1 MMKQLLVDA
10 GNTRVKTALMD
21 ADGHLEPLFNVSY
34 SELKNTSF
42 PTDIENVWMGAVSNQ
57 ERMTLLSEW
66 LSQTSVKIREVHSE
80 KTAFGV
86 TNAYEQP
93 ETLGIDRWLAMIG
106 AYSEQQRATL
116 IIDAGTAITADWL
129 NPDGSHLGG
138 WIVPGVDLMQQAVID
153 RAPKVFRHHDGSW
166 GKVNQLGL
174 STPDGL
180 SNGCTNAMVGFIRQA
195 LAVTETELDWFD
207 YRIIFSGG
215 STPLIPIELRRRGEL
230 RTELVLYGLARYAE
244 QK

>member
-10 GNTRVKTALMD
+10 GTTRVKTALMD
-21 ADGHLEPLFNVSY
+21 GDGHLEPLFNVAY
-34 SELKNTSF
+34 TELQQTSF
-42 PTDIENVWMGAVSNQ
+42 PADIQQVWMGAVSNQ
-57 ERMTLLSEW
+57 DRMKMLSDW
-66 LSQTSVKIREVHSE
+66 LEQSNAKTTEISSE

-86 TNAYEQP
+86 TNAYENPQS
-93 ETLGIDRWLAMIG
+93 LGVDRWLAMIG
-106 AYSEQQRATL
+106 AYSEQQRPTL

-129 NPDGSHLGG
+129 TSDGVHLGG
-138 WIVPGVDLMQQAVID
+138 WIVPGVDLMQSAVIE
-153 RAPKVFRHHDGSW
+153 RAPKVFRNHESSW

-195 LAVTETELDWFD
+195 IAVTETELDWFD
-207 YRIIFSGG
+207 YRLIFSGG

-230 RTELVLYGLARYAE
+230 RTELVLYGLARYADR
-244 QK
+244 K